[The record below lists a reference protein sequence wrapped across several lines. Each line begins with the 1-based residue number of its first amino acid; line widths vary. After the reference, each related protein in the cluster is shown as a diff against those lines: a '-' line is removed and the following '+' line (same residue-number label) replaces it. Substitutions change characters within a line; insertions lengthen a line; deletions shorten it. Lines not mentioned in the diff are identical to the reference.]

1 MTFTSTNFLL
11 FCVIFFPLYF
21 LSITRLRLNNFLLLA
36 ANMIF
41 YGWVHPY
48 FVVLLLLSTVVDFSL
63 ALLIDREANQLRR
76 RALLAGSIAVNLL
89 FLGYFKYT
97 NFIISSFNDISGEKL
112 NLLTDVILPAG
123 ISFYTFQSMSYTID
137 VYKGHMRATRSLVD
151 YLGFV
156 SFFPHLVAGP
166 IMRATVLLP
175 QIQRERRF
183 DPLMVEDGARQI
195 LWGLAKKIL
204 VADNLSDAVEAAFSA
219 PGQHS
224 AVSLLI
230 ASVFFS
236 FQIYADFSAYSDI
249 AIGTA
254 KIMGIRLIRNFD
266 TPYFAVNII
275 DFWRR
280 WHISLTTWFRDYVFF
295 PMGGSRVSTS
305 RWLFNIFF
313 VFLLS
318 GLWHGANYTFLV
330 WALIHAATY
339 VAVALAHRAGLRMP
353 EGTFPAI
360 VSAFVTFLFVTLAW
374 IFFRAA
380 GVSTAFEILGRIAD
394 PRLWH
399 FQRSFWQTTHCET
412 AVSVIALMV
421 VVEWFTRRW
430 EHPLAIAAWPALAR
444 RATYVALLA
453 AVVLYGAANEAS
465 FIYFQF

>member
-1 MTFTSTNFLL
+1 MTFTSTNFIL
-11 FCVIFFPLYF
+11 FAIVFFPVYF
-21 LSITRLRLNNFLLLA
+21 LTITKLRLNNFLLLA

-48 FVVLLLLSTVVDFSL
+48 FVVLLLASTVVDFSL
-63 ALLIDREANQLRR
+63 ALLIDREVNNLRR
-76 RALLAGSIAVNLL
+76 RLLLAGSIAVNLL

-97 NFIISSFNDISGEKL
+97 NFLISSFNDVSGGRFD
-112 NLLTDVILPAG
+112 LLTDIILPAG

-183 DPLMVEDGARQI
+183 DPVMVEDGFRQI

-204 VADNLSDAVEAAFSA
+204 VADNLSPVVEVAFGA
-219 PGQHS
+219 PTQHS
-224 AVSLLI
+224 ALSLLI

-266 TPYFAVNII
+266 TPYFAVNIV

-295 PMGGSRVSTS
+295 PMGGSHVSTA

-313 VFLLS
+313 VFLVS
-318 GLWHGANYTFLV
+318 GLWHGANYTFLI
-330 WALIHAATY
+330 WALIHASTY
-339 VAVALAHRAGLRMP
+339 VVVVLVHRAGHRMP
-353 EGTFPAI
+353 DGLFFTI
-360 VSAFVTFLFVTLAW
+360 LSTLLTFLFVTLAW

-380 GVSTAFEILGRIAD
+380 DVTTAFQILGRIGD
-394 PRLWH
+394 PHLWH
-399 FQRSFWQTTHCET
+399 FQRSFWQTTHADNALMPT
-412 AVSVIALMV
+412 ILMV
-421 VVEWFTRRW
+421 VAEWFTRRW
-430 EHPLAIAAWPALAR
+430 EHPLAIGAWPALAR
-444 RATYVALLA
+444 RVAYVALLA
-453 AVVLYGAANEAS
+453 VIILYGAANDSS

>member
-1 MTFTSTNFLL
+1 MTFTSTDFLL
-11 FCVIFFPLYF
+11 FSVLFFPVYF
-21 LSITRLRLNNFLLLA
+21 LTVHRLRLNNFLLLA

-41 YGWVHPY
+41 YGWIHPY
-48 FVVLLLLSTVVDFSL
+48 FVVLLLASTVVDFSL
-63 ALLIDREANQLRR
+63 ALLIDAEQNQIRR
-76 RALLAGSIAVNLL
+76 RLLLAASISVNLV

-97 NFIISSFNDISGEKL
+97 NFVISSFNDIVDSKFSLL
-112 NLLTDVILPAG
+112 NNIILPAG

-183 DPLMVEDGARQI
+183 DPAMVEDGARQI

-204 VADNLSDAVEAAFSA
+204 VADNLAVVVQVAFSSPA
-219 PGQHS
+219 QYS
-224 AVSLLI
+224 ALSLLI

-275 DFWRR
+275 EFWRR

-295 PMGGSRVSTS
+295 PMGGSRVSTR

-313 VFLLS
+313 VFLIS
-318 GLWHGANYTFLV
+318 GLWHGANYTFLI
-330 WALIHAATY
+330 WALIHASTY
-339 VAVALAHRAGLRMP
+339 IAVALGHRAGYRMP
-353 EGTFPAI
+353 DGALSNI
-360 VSAFVTFLFVTLAW
+360 VSALVTFTFVTLAW
-374 IFFRAA
+374 VFFRAA
-380 GVSTAFEILGRIAD
+380 NVETAVQILGRIAD
-394 PRLWH
+394 PHLWH
-399 FQRSFWQTTHCET
+399 FQRSFWHATHADNAL
-412 AVSVIALMV
+412 AVTLLMV
-421 VVEWFTRRW
+421 VAEWFTRRW
-430 EHPLAIAAWPALAR
+430 EHPLAIAAWPPLAR
-444 RATYVALLA
+444 RTAYVSLLVA
-453 AVVLYGAANEAS
+453 IILYGASNEAS

>member
-1 MTFTSTNFLL
+1 MTFTSTDFIL
-11 FCVIFFPLYF
+11 FCIVFFPIYF
-21 LSITRLRLNNFLLLA
+21 LTITRLRLNNFLLLA

-48 FVVLLLLSTVVDFSL
+48 FVALLLASTVVDFSL
-63 ALLIDREANQLRR
+63 ALLIDRESNPLRR
-76 RALLAGSIAVNLL
+76 SLLLAGSITVNLL

-97 NFIISSFNDISGEKL
+97 NFLISSFNDVSGSKFD
-112 NLLTDVILPAG
+112 LLTNVILPAG

-183 DPLMVEDGARQI
+183 DPVLVEDGLRQI

-204 VADNLSDAVEAAFSA
+204 VADNLSPVVEVAFGA
-219 PGQHS
+219 PAQHS
-224 AVSLLI
+224 GLSLLI

-266 TPYFAVNII
+266 TPYFSINIV

-295 PMGGSRVSTS
+295 PMGGSRVATP

-313 VFLLS
+313 VFLVS
-318 GLWHGANYTFLV
+318 GLWHGANYTFLI
-330 WALIHAATY
+330 WALIHASTY
-339 VAVALAHRAGLRMP
+339 VVVVLAHRTGYHMP
-353 EGTFPAI
+353 DGVFSAI
-360 VSAFVTFLFVTLAW
+360 VSTFVTFLFVTLAW

-380 GVSTAFEILGRIAD
+380 DVSTAFQILGRIGD
-394 PRLWH
+394 PHLWH
-399 FQRSFWQTTHCET
+399 FQRAFWQTTH
-412 AVSVIALMV
+412 ADSALMLTVSMV
-421 VVEWFTRRW
+421 VLEWFTRRW
-430 EHPLAIAAWPALAR
+430 EHPLAIAAWPAPTR
-444 RATYVALLA
+444 RVAYVALLA
-453 AVVLYGAANEAS
+453 IIILYGAANDAS